1 MAKLPSVTRGAA
13 LKVIAIAVLIAV
25 VATGAPGSVGRALGQ
40 SGGGLEGNFTVT
52 IAKEMIPKDVANGP
66 LLIGRWRIA
75 FNSGAY
81 EVERLDIGNVVLGT
95 FKVDGDKVTLTDKSG
110 LLSCANAS
118 ASTGDQGD
126 VSSGSYTWTL
136 DAGHLTLAVD
146 EDKCALR
153 RILLSSAELTS
164 FVACLTAGGGSATPA
179 EATPEADSALTRLL
193 TPPASAEGAA
203 TPEAGAQGDVQ
214 AQIDGLLSQMSA
226 CWATGDPAKFLPLLS
241 KGFQTQFLG
250 DTKQAQTSAIQG
262 LAAAMAS
269 PIIWERAGELGTTTD
284 AKTSAVVRQTVG
296 TTSTFVR
303 FNFVFEDGAWRWDGS
318 QA

>member
-1 MAKLPSVTRGAA
+1 MAKLSSVTRGAA

-25 VATGAPGSVGRALGQ
+25 VAAGAPGSVGRALGQ
-40 SGGGLEGNFTVT
+40 SGGGLEGDFTVT
-52 IAKEMIPKDVANGP
+52 VAKEMIPKDVANGP

-75 FNSGAY
+75 FNAGGAY
-81 EVERLDIGNVVLGT
+81 DVERLDIGNVVRGT

-110 LLSCANAS
+110 PLSCANAS

-136 DAGHLTLAVD
+136 DAGHLTLAVN

-164 FVACLTAGGGSATPA
+164 FVACLTAGGGPATPA
-179 EATPEADSALTRLL
+179 AATPEADTALTRLL
-193 TPPASAEGAA
+193 TPPAPAAGA
-203 TPEAGAQGDVQ
+203 TPETAAQGGVQ

-241 KGFQTQFLG
+241 KGFETQFLG

-269 PIIWERAGELGTTTD
+269 PILWGRAGELGTTTD